1 MDSRFHGNDGPGE
14 NQGRSVTPMTIGV
27 HNKKPVWK
35 PPVCQQRCFFIEG
48 IFYRRRIS
56 IEGIFYSGFPFSREW
71 RSWWKPGAIRH
82 SDDNRSPRQKSLFE
96 NTPRKSQ
103 RGCFFIGGI
112 SIEFF
117 FSIKSIEGIFYSGF
131 PFSREWRSWWKP
143 GAIRHSDDNRSPQ
156 QKACL
161 KTPRLST
168 KVFFYRRNF
177 L

>member
-1 MDSRFHGNDGPGE
+1 MTALVKTRGDPSLRWQSESTTKSLFE
-14 NQGRSVTPMTIGV
+14 NPRLSTKV
-27 HNKKPVWK
+27 
-35 PPVCQQRCFFIEG
+35 FFIEG

-82 SDDNRSPRQKSLFE
+82 SDDNRSPRQKSQFE
-96 NTPRKSQ
+96 KPLVSHKE
-103 RGCFFIGGI
+103 GVFFIGGI

-117 FSIKSIEGIFYSGF
+117 FYKIYRRDFYSGF

-156 QKACL
+156 QKSL
-161 KTPRLST
+161 FENPRLST